1 MTPAPLP
8 SAPQPTAQAPAL
20 TPAAPESGT
29 PAPIPPADRPAA
41 APSATPADRTATPRP
56 YTQYVYAYPHKTA
69 YRPLAP
75 RPALRDLWAGE
86 PKDALSL
93 YLHIPF
99 CEVRC
104 GFCNLFTRIGAPG
117 DLTTRYL
124 DALDRQATAAR
135 EALGD
140 GGPVRFAAA
149 AFGGGTPTYLDAGEL
164 SRLCDI
170 AERRMGADL
179 RAVPLS
185 VETSPGT
192 ATADRLAVLA
202 ERGATRVSI
211 GVQSFVDAEARS
223 AVRPQRRADVEAAL
237 GRIRDARIPVLNIDL
252 IYGIDGQTPAT
263 WRTSLDAA
271 LAWRP
276 EELYLYPLYVR
287 PLTALGAPGR
297 DPDTTGDAAW
307 DAQRLALYRQ
317 GRDHLL
323 AHGYEQ
329 VSMRMFRRPGA
340 LAQGPDD
347 HACQTDGMIGLGC
360 GARSYTSRLHYSF
373 DYAVGMRE
381 VRSLID
387 AYTAT
392 EDFTRAEVGRYVE
405 GDEARRRH
413 LLQSVLQAAGMPL
426 DGYRARFGSH
436 PADDFPAELAAFTA
450 RGWLTEHDGLLRLT
464 PEGLAHS
471 DALGP
476 ELFSPAVRAA
486 MAAYE
491 PK

>member
-1 MTPAPLP
+1 MT
-8 SAPQPTAQAPAL
+8 APA
-20 TPAAPESGT
+20 
-29 PAPIPPADRPAA
+29 
-41 APSATPADRTATPRP
+41 ATPVRP
-56 YTQYVYAYPHKTA
+56 YQAYVYAYPHKTA
-69 YRPLAP
+69 YRPLP
-75 RPALRDLWAGE
+75 DRPALRDLWRDE
-86 PKDALSL
+86 RRDALSL
-93 YLHIPF
+93 YLHVPF

-104 GFCNLFTRIGAPG
+104 GFCNLFTRIGAPDG
-117 DLTTRYL
+117 LTGRYL
-124 DALDRQATAAR
+124 DALDRQATAVR
-135 EALGD
+135 DALDAPGD
-140 GGPVRFAAA
+140 GGTGPVRFANA
-149 AFGGGTPTYLDAGEL
+149 AFGGGTPTFLTAGEL
-164 SRLCDI
+164 DRLCDI
-170 AERRMGADL
+170 AEKRMGADL

-185 VETSPGT
+185 VEASPAT

-202 ERGATRVSI
+202 ERGATRLSI
-211 GVQSFVDAEARS
+211 GVQSFVDEEARA

-237 GRIRDARIPVLNIDL
+237 GRVRDARIPVLNIDL

-287 PLTALGAPGR
+287 PLTGLARRTAHTDR
-297 DPDTTGDAAW
+297 AW
-307 DAQRLALYRQ
+307 DEQRLALYRQ

-329 VSMRMFRRPGA
+329 VSMRMFRRAGA
-340 LAQGPDD
+340 APQGPDD

-360 GARSYTSRLHYSF
+360 GARSYTSALHYSF
-373 DYAVGMRE
+373 DYAVDMGEIRAI
-381 VRSLID
+381 ID
-387 AYTAT
+387 DYTAT
-392 EDFTRAEVGRYVE
+392 EDFGRAVHGRPVD

-413 LLQSVLQAAGMPL
+413 LLQSLLQARGMPL
-426 DGYRARFGSH
+426 ADYRDRFGTD
-436 PADDFPAELAAFTA
+436 PYDDFPAELTAFA
-450 RGWLTEHDGLLRLT
+450 ERGWLLDDGPGGGAGARLRLS